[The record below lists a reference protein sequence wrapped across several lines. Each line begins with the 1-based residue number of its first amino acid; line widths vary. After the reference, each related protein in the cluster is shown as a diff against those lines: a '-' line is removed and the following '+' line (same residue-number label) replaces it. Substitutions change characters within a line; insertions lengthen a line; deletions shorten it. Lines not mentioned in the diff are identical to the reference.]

1 MIDHPVRLAVF
12 DIDGTLI
19 NHAHPLGE
27 RQINALRGL
36 HEAGI
41 TVALASSRQRAS
53 LLDLAAIFDLPLYLV
68 SYNGP
73 LVNAPDGTRIAATE
87 IDIPADL
94 GAVLA
99 AYVAAGGCIHVYT
112 TDGWQAYGPDWRIDN
127 EATGGGVTPTLRRAE
142 LDPAE
147 LPPRALKIMCDGNID
162 ALTDVR
168 TAVANHPDLVMSWS
182 GTECHDIHAVDA
194 TKGHGLHRLATHLN
208 IDPAHSIAF
217 GDADS
222 DITMLQAAGTGFAM
236 GEANERVIAAADRRL
251 RAPGSGDLEKLLAT
265 VSGVNGRS

>member
-19 NHAHPLGE
+19 NRAHPLGE

-36 HEAGI
+36 HESGI
-41 TVALASSRQRAS
+41 AVALASSRQRAS

-99 AYVAAGGCIHVYT
+99 TYVAAGGCVHVYT
-112 TDGWQAYGPDWRIDN
+112 IDGWQAYGPDWRIDN

-142 LDPAE
+142 VEA
-147 LPPRALKIMCDGNID
+147 K
-162 ALTDVR
+162 
-168 TAVANHPDLVMSWS
+168 
-182 GTECHDIHAVDA
+182 
-194 TKGHGLHRLATHLN
+194 
-208 IDPAHSIAF
+208 
-217 GDADS
+217 
-222 DITMLQAAGTGFAM
+222 TGFKRAHIYNLIKQGQFPKPM
-236 GEANERVIAAADRRL
+236 RLGVRAVGWDSREIDEWIAERLKARV
-251 RAPGSGDLEKLLAT
+251 
-265 VSGVNGRS
+265 